1 MSLDTNILKIFD
13 NIYTTTHE
21 WGGEDNLSGA
31 GSTLEN
37 TVLYRQF
44 VDDFISSN
52 KIKSILD
59 LGCGDFEV
67 MRTLKNIGNVKYIGI
82 DASKYIIN
90 KNKRLYGDFN
100 KIFVHGTIA
109 DMNLPNY
116 DLVIIK
122 DVLQHLSNENI
133 IKILDRMKTYKYI
146 IIVNDIDNHT
156 NEDIEDGG
164 FRPLDL
170 EKPPFNIKFSYK
182 FIYQDKSH
190 SEPDHLVGVILQ
202 DVSRRNILNRW
213 IGVW

>member
-1 MSLDTNILKIFD
+1 MSQDTNILKIFD

-44 VDDFISSN
+44 LDNFISSN

-100 KIFVHGTIA
+100 KIFVHGAIA

-133 IKILDRMKTYKYI
+133 IKILDHMKTYKYI

-156 NEDIEDGG
+156 NEDIEDG
-164 FRPLDL
+164 
-170 EKPPFNIKFSYK
+170 
-182 FIYQDKSH
+182 
-190 SEPDHLVGVILQ
+190 
-202 DVSRRNILNRW
+202 
-213 IGVW
+213 